1 MFGEDMSSCS
11 GDADGS
17 SIIQFQL
24 FAAWI
29 ILVHAVTLRSGDR
42 ILVGVRFSAPVQT
55 SPEAHP
61 ASCTMGTGSFP
72 GVRCGQGVT
81 LTPF

>member
-1 MFGEDMSSCS
+1 MLGEEISSCY

-29 ILVHAVTLRSGDR
+29 ILVH
-42 ILVGVRFSAPVQT
+42 
-55 SPEAHP
+55 
-61 ASCTMGTGSFP
+61 
-72 GVRCGQGVT
+72 GVT
-81 LTPF
+81 LQITQNKFGGM

>member
-1 MFGEDMSSCS
+1 MLGEDIGSCC

-29 ILVHAVTLRSGDR
+29 ILVH
-42 ILVGVRFSAPVQT
+42 
-55 SPEAHP
+55 
-61 ASCTMGTGSFP
+61 
-72 GVRCGQGVT
+72 GVT
-81 LTPF
+81 LQITWNKFGGM